1 MLWLVVKLSLAAI
14 PMADN
19 IFNID
24 SQEMVI
30 AFVMRQIPKLERLQS
45 KFHSLQTEV

>member
-1 MLWLVVKLSLAAI
+1 MMWLLIKLVAI

-19 IFNID
+19 IFDID

-30 AFVMRQIPKLERLQS
+30 AFVMPQIPKLERLQS